1 MGERGFSMDCRIH
14 LGLRKPVHFFEKEMS
29 TNYINIGTINHGN
42 KDLTI
47 NVPAGTNGSE
57 LIKAF
62 MSDAEE
68 VSEDEGMNGEGV
80 SGERVSE
87 FKYIHVAVTDEEERK
102 QIHKMVCNI
111 VHLPR
116 MQQICDELYT
126 LMKKRKVLCTI
137 NPEAMLSEL
146 RRLGMPSDIKGFS
159 DQNFYHYFRAPKPE

>member
-47 NVPAGTNGSE
+47 NVPAGTNVSE

-68 VSEDEGMNGEGV
+68 VSEDEGMNGEGMNGDTILQV
-80 SGERVSE
+80 V
-87 FKYIHVAVTDEEERK
+87 F
-102 QIHKMVCNI
+102 
-111 VHLPR
+111 L
-116 MQQICDELYT
+116 DEL
-126 LMKKRKVLCTI
+126 LIEGLL
-137 NPEAMLSEL
+137 NALSHN
-146 RRLGMPSDIKGFS
+146 I
-159 DQNFYHYFRAPKPE
+159 